1 MNAWTLVY
9 DGFDPAGEGLR
20 EALCTVGNGRFATR
34 GATPDGEP
42 RTPGTYVAGCYDRID
57 SVVAG
62 RTVTNEDLVNLPD
75 WLPLTFAPPGS
86 GWFRPQRADL
96 LHYRHELDVRR
107 GVLARDL
114 RWRDGAGRITALRQ
128 RRVVSMADPF
138 LAAMETTFTAENW
151 SGPLRVR
158 ATLDG
163 RVTNRGVARY
173 RDLRG
178 DHLTRHAT
186 GTQDDIAW
194 VTAVTRCSRI
204 TVALAGRIDTAN
216 PQALVQSTARGAA
229 PGLVERADDHI
240 TSELVL
246 ELVEGEPATL
256 TKTVALTTSRDHA
269 SHDARSAALRH
280 VRRAPR
286 FDELL
291 ARHEAAWARLW
302 RRARLDVD
310 GPELTQVVRL
320 HIFHL
325 LQTLSP
331 HTADLDAGVPA
342 RGLHGEAYRGHVFWD
357 ELFVQPWLDLRFP
370 EISVGLLRYRWR
382 RLPEARDGARA
393 AGFEGA
399 MFPWQS
405 GSDGREEAQTLHLNP
420 VSGRWLPDNS
430 HLQRHVGLAIAYNV
444 WQHYLATGSMPPW
457 CAELLFEIARFF
469 ASMAVRHGERYEIR
483 GVMGPDEYHEKY
495 PGSTAPGLDNN
506 AYTNVMTAW
515 LMTRARET
523 SCLAPDLAPAAAE
536 LDRWDDISRRLRVDF
551 HDGVISQFSGYAD
564 LEELDWD
571 RYRGVRR
578 LDRALEADGDD
589 VNRYKASKQADTL
602 MLFYLLTAEELGDI
616 LNRLGHP
623 AKPDLIPRTVSYYLE
638 RTSHGSTLSAV
649 VHAWV
654 LARSNRAQS
663 WRFFTEAL
671 YSDIKD
677 VQGGTTAEGIH
688 LGAMGGTLDLL
699 QRCYLGLE
707 LRRDGLRLNPLL
719 PGRLGLLSLPIR
731 YHGRQIF
738 IDADHQDA
746 RVNGTARRFYRRGE
760 AIMTGTGDLG
770 RRIIHHRE
778 RLGLTREQVA
788 ERADTSPGYLK
799 YLEENPDTPDT
810 GCLYR
815 LADALQT
822 TVDELLGAGRER
834 PPGRGPAM
842 AHPTLEVMDEQ
853 ECRRLIE
860 PGGIGRVAFN
870 GSHGP
875 TVLPVNYKMH
885 KGAIVFRTASGGP
898 MDQDLR
904 TGLEGVDIKIAFEID
919 MIDET
924 NREGWSVLV
933 QGPCHHVPPEEA
945 DDVTATGVTPW
956 AGGERHLYV
965 RIVPHQISGRRIH
978 GL

>member
-1 MNAWTLVY
+1 MSAWTFTY
-9 DGFDPAGEGLR
+9 EGFDPAGEGLR
-20 EALCTVGNGRFATR
+20 EALCTLGNGRFATR
-34 GATPDGEP
+34 GATPDGER
-42 RTPGTYVAGCYDRID
+42 RTPGTYVAGCYNRLD

-75 WLPLTFAPPGS
+75 WLPLTFATPDS
-86 GWFRPQRADL
+86 GWFAPERAEL
-96 LHYRHELDVRR
+96 LRYHHELDLWN
-107 GVLARDL
+107 GVLVREL
-114 RWRDGAGRITALRQ
+114 RCRDGAGRITAVRQ
-128 RRVVSMADPF
+128 RRIVSMADPY
-138 LAAMETTFTAENW
+138 LAAMETAFTAENW
-151 SGPLRVR
+151 SGPLRVCSM
-158 ATLDG
+158 LDG
-163 RVTNRGVARY
+163 RVANEGVARY

-178 DHLTRHAT
+178 DHLTHHET

-194 VTAVTRCSRI
+194 LTAVTCCSHI
-204 TVALAGRIDTAN
+204 VIAMAGRID
-216 PQALVQSTARGAA
+216 A
-229 PGLVERADDHI
+229 PPAPHSLHRESGRIV
-240 TSELVL
+240 SEHVL
-246 ELVEGEPATL
+246 ELAEGRPVTF

-269 SHDARSAALRH
+269 SHDPRSTALRH
-280 VRRAPR
+280 VRRAPP

-291 ARHEAAWARLW
+291 ARHAAAWERLW

-310 GPELTQVVRL
+310 GSELSQIVHL

-370 EISVGLLRYRWR
+370 EISLGLLRYRWR
-382 RLPEARDGARA
+382 RLPEARDA
-393 AGFEGA
+393 AAEAGYDGA

-405 GSDGREEAQTLHLNP
+405 GSDGREETQTLHLNP
-420 VSGRWLPDNS
+420 NSGRWLPDHS

-457 CAELLFEIARFF
+457 CAELLIDIARFF
-469 ASMAVRHGERYEIR
+469 ASMAVLHGDRYEIR
-483 GVMGPDEYHEKY
+483 GVMGPDEYHDSY
-495 PGSTAPGLDNN
+495 PGADRPGLDNN

-515 LMTRARET
+515 LLMRAQET
-523 SCLAPDLAPAAAE
+523 AALVPDQSPASAE

-551 HDGVISQFSGYAD
+551 HDGVISQFSGYCH
-564 LEELDWD
+564 LEELDWG

-602 MLFYLLTAEELGDI
+602 MLFYLLTAEELHGI
-616 LNRLGHP
+616 LERLGY
-623 AKPDLIPRTVSYYLE
+623 ATDPDLIPRTVSYYLE

-663 WRFFTEAL
+663 WLFFTEAL

-677 VQGGTTAEGIH
+677 IQNGTTAEGIH

-699 QRCYLGLE
+699 QRCFLGME
-707 LRRDGLRLNPLL
+707 LRRDGLLLDPLL
-719 PGRLGLLSLPIR
+719 PGQLGLLSMPIR
-731 YHGRQIF
+731 YRGRQIF
-738 IDADHQDA
+738 IDADNHEA
-746 RVNGTARRFYRRGE
+746 RINGTARRFYRRGE
-760 AIMTGTGDLG
+760 TTMAGTGDLG
-770 RRIIHHRE
+770 RRIIHHRR
-778 RLGLTREQVA
+778 RLGMTREEVA
-788 ERADTSPGYLK
+788 ERADMSPGYLK

-810 GCLYR
+810 GALYR
-815 LADALQT
+815 LADALHT
-822 TVDELLGAGRER
+822 TVGELLGGGRER

-842 AHPTLEVMDEQ
+842 AHPTLEVLDEE

-860 PGGIGRVAFN
+860 PGGIGRVAFS

-885 KGAIVFRTASGGP
+885 KGAIVFRTAFGGP
-898 MDQDLR
+898 MDRDLR
-904 TGLEGVDIKIAFEID
+904 TGLEGVDIVIAFEID
-919 MIDET
+919 TFDEI

-933 QGPCHHVPPEEA
+933 QGPAHHVPEEEVEEVA
-945 DDVTATGVTPW
+945 ACGVTPW
-956 AGGERHLYV
+956 AGGERELYV
-965 RIVPHQISGRRIH
+965 RIAPHQISGRRIH